1 MKFFIIS
8 VVILGILFALVPHIV
23 YLLAKVV
30 GLIAHFKVTYKYFG
44 FTALGLFVLISV
56 LMTYGYAFG
65 RFRSEVTTFDFESE
79 SVPGAFDGYKIVQ
92 ISDLHLDGWK
102 GNSEH
107 LKKRIDEINAINP
120 DLVCFTGD
128 LVSLSPSEIDGF
140 KPILKNSAMEPIASP
155 FSAAR
160 TRVLAHIPL
169 FSAATWQ
176 RRARVRRECSVFF
189 LRTTRA
195 NGARRWLAKPIFR
208 LHCRDTRMP
217 CSSECWASL
226 HRNGFIQ
233 IVTAYTSLEIRNFM

>member
-1 MKFFIIS
+1 MKFFVIS
-8 VVILGILFALVPHIV
+8 VVILGILFALVPHII
-23 YLLAKVV
+23 YLLAKLV
-30 GLIAHFKVTYKYFG
+30 GFIANFKVTYKYFG

-65 RFRSEVTTFDFESE
+65 RFRSEVTTLDFESE

-140 KPILKNSAMEPIASP
+140 KPILKELKAKDGVISILGNHDYLPYARHLSDSA
-155 FSAAR
+155 R
-160 TRVLAHIPL
+160 
-169 FSAATWQ
+169 WQ
-176 RRARVRRECSVFF
+176 QVNKVIDAE
-189 LRTTRA
+189 
-195 NGARRWLAKPIFR
+195 
-208 LHCRDTRMP
+208 
-217 CSSECWASL
+217 
-226 HRNGFIQ
+226 RNDLGWNLLLNENTI
-233 IVTAYTSLEIRNFM
+233 IR